1 MPTDR
6 LGRDEFFAKLS
17 GLDEAALRKAL
28 WTLYWRGPA
37 AQRQRIEAL
46 VEPQGEAGRAR
57 SVPPTPPDA
66 TAVLAEVKAFAAL
79 ARSGAYLGR
88 SRQVSPKE
96 RTRWR
101 LTFRRLVQT
110 ALAALPGEGDDAAGR
125 AVATLVDLACETKGT
140 DFFRSEDPV
149 EAARFVVSDA
159 VRALWVR
166 TREIEGDAFTATA
179 TRQLLR
185 WESEYG
191 WTRGGFG
198 WVAERELPLA
208 TVLAGMLDSP
218 AVWARA
224 GRDYLDALDG
234 VGGGSS
240 GGGGGGGGLNR
251 SRRDRA
257 DALTTWH
264 LMLID
269 HLLDTEE
276 AALLDRLVE
285 HPALAEH
292 LPPAAARRRPRPPSG
307 SVTEHAGGRRAWVI
321 ADGGSR
327 TVLHPPDHGGLKHGV
342 VVLGMLTTQP
352 GAHHLLTDAG
362 DVQRDAQTLLRSSCR
377 HGASLA
383 TCPSLDRGVNRRWSS
398 AVSPKVAMRRGQTG
412 VSRSSRRCA
421 STSSR

>member
-37 AQRQRIEAL
+37 GQRQRIEAL

-110 ALAALPGEGDDAAGR
+110 ALAALSGEGDDAAGR

-185 WESEYG
+185 WESEDG

-224 GRDYLDALDG
+224 GG
-234 VGGGSS
+234 
-240 GGGGGGGGLNR
+240 
-251 SRRDRA
+251 A
-257 DALTTWH
+257 D
-264 LMLID
+264 
-269 HLLDTEE
+269 E

-292 LPPAAARRRPRPPSG
+292 LPPAAARPRPRPPSG

-362 DVQRDAQTLLRSSCR
+362 EVQRDAQTLLRSSCR

>member
-185 WESEYG
+185 WESEDG

-224 GRDYLDALDG
+224 GG
-234 VGGGSS
+234 
-240 GGGGGGGGLNR
+240 
-251 SRRDRA
+251 A
-257 DALTTWH
+257 D
-264 LMLID
+264 
-269 HLLDTEE
+269 E

-285 HPALAEH
+285 HPVLAEH

-307 SVTEHAGGRRAWVI
+307 SVTEHAGGRRAWLI
-321 ADGGSR
+321 AYGGSR

>member
-46 VEPQGEAGRAR
+46 VEPQGGAGRAR

-110 ALAALPGEGDDAAGR
+110 ALATLPGEGDDAAGR

-224 GRDYLDALDG
+224 GG
-234 VGGGSS
+234 
-240 GGGGGGGGLNR
+240 
-251 SRRDRA
+251 A
-257 DALTTWH
+257 D
-264 LMLID
+264 
-269 HLLDTEE
+269 E

>member
-224 GRDYLDALDG
+224 GG
-234 VGGGSS
+234 
-240 GGGGGGGGLNR
+240 
-251 SRRDRA
+251 A
-257 DALTTWH
+257 D
-264 LMLID
+264 
-269 HLLDTEE
+269 E